1 MSVHRLGHMAEGD
14 PMALEPLEPQDTA
27 LARAERAEAAL
38 EDLIDCQHDYPTDTA
53 RRAPE
58 WAAAF
63 DRARDVL
70 RRR

>member
-38 EDLIDCQHDYPTDTA
+38 EDLIDCQHD
-53 RRAPE
+53 
-58 WAAAF
+58 
-63 DRARDVL
+63 
-70 RRR
+70 